1 VPNTCQYAGC
11 PCVFQQA
18 HVTSLDSQNLH
29 FTMSLE
35 ALLCPFFWRSTCWRW
50 VDSLVIFLLVF
61 QLKSL
66 LFWFLIFLL
75 DFFVKVLFV
84 INFILQFQSD
94 IIFYNLILILLISIF
109 FSCPFIKFLFV
120 FNFIIQSKFIVYY

>member
-1 VPNTCQYAGC
+1 VCNTCQYVGR
-11 PCVFQQA
+11 PYVFQQA

-35 ALLCPFFWRSTCWRW
+35 ALLCPFFLGSMCWRW

-66 LFWFLIFLL
+66 LF
-75 DFFVKVLFV
+75 
-84 INFILQFQSD
+84 
-94 IIFYNLILILLISIF
+94 
-109 FSCPFIKFLFV
+109 
-120 FNFIIQSKFIVYY
+120 